1 MANPVKSV
9 DVAII
14 GGGAAG
20 ISAAL
25 WCDELGLDAALIEE
39 QKELGGQLR
48 SIYNPIE
55 NYPGITAADGREMLF
70 RFEKSVAS
78 RKFGRRIGIKATSI
92 DFSSMRVVLSDQGSN
107 EATLECRSIILATGV
122 SRRRLG
128 IPGENEFV
136 GNGILESGSRDKGL
150 VSGKDVV
157 IVGGGDAAF
166 ENASILSEFAKS
178 VRVVFRRS
186 EPTARREFID
196 KARSLANVELRPA
209 TRVTAILGDGH
220 LRSVELEGSA
230 GGRHTEP
237 ADAVLIR
244 IGVTPN
250 SELAAGKLELDE
262 AGYVKVDNTGKTT
275 FDRVY
280 AVGDVANRD
289 SPTLSTAAGTG
300 ATAVKSIFQ
309 LLVRETG
316 YNTDPIQT

>member
-25 WCDELGLDAALIEE
+25 WCDELGLEAALIE
-39 QKELGGQLR
+39 QQGELGGQLR

-55 NYPGITAADGREMLF
+55 NYPGITAADGREMLS

-78 RKFGRRIGIKATSI
+78 RNFARRIGIKATSI

-107 EATLECRSIILATGV
+107 ETTLECRSIILATGV
-122 SRRRLG
+122 RRRRLG
-128 IPGENEFV
+128 IPGENQFV
-136 GNGILESGSRDKGL
+136 GNGIVESGSRDKRL
-150 VSGKDVV
+150 VSGKDVL

-178 VRVVFRRS
+178 IRVVFRRS

-196 KARSLANVELRPA
+196 KARRLANVELRPA
-209 TRVTAILGDGH
+209 TRATAILGDGH
-220 LRSVELEGSA
+220 LKSVELEDSA
-230 GGRHTEP
+230 GGRHVEP

-244 IGVTPN
+244 IGVVPRN
-250 SELAAGKLELDE
+250 FPSI
-262 AGYVKVDNTGKTT
+262 
-275 FDRVY
+275 
-280 AVGDVANRD
+280 
-289 SPTLSTAAGTG
+289 STRAPLG
-300 ATAVKSIFQ
+300 
-309 LLVRETG
+309 REST
-316 YNTDPIQT
+316 